1 MKLSEE
7 QQVKRDKLLKWVAL
21 ILCMILPVTVVGVL
35 AVPSAELFAD
45 IIFHVTWCG
54 LYGCILLYRQKVHII
69 LKVVMIV
76 INALAFCIPAMAAMM
91 GGLGGLGIILLK
103 TVIPIVPWI
112 TLLG

>member
-1 MKLSEE
+1 
-7 QQVKRDKLLKWVAL
+7 VA
-21 ILCMILPVTVVGVL
+21 GVL
-35 AVPSAELFAD
+35 AVPGTELFAD

-54 LYGCILLYRQKVHII
+54 LYGCILLCRQKAHII

-76 INALAFCIPAMAAMM
+76 INALAFCFPAMAAMM

-103 TVIPIVPWI
+103 TIIPYVPWI